1 MSGGMKL
8 LGIDY
13 GQART
18 GIAITDAGGRMA
30 FPRCVLRKD
39 TRRAFFARLCALIAE
54 ESPQAI
60 VVGLPLPDDGDDG
73 TGSLSARQVRNFVR
87 SLKRRVALPV
97 YYMDEMLSTHEALEQ
112 FREAGRLPADGELDQ
127 QAAVRILESFLNEP
141 EARRKPA

>member
-1 MSGGMKL
+1 MIAGMKL

-39 TRRAFFARLCALIAE
+39 TRQSFFAKLCALIATE
-54 ESPQAI
+54 APQAI
-60 VVGLPLPDDGDDG
+60 VVGLPLPDNGG
-73 TGSLSARQVRNFVR
+73 ASLSARQVRNFVQ
-87 SLKRRVALPV
+87 SLKRRVALPI
-97 YYMDEMLSTHEALEQ
+97 YYMEELLTTHEAREQ
-112 FREAGRLPADGELDQ
+112 FRETGRLPADGELDQ
-127 QAAVRILESFLNEP
+127 QAAVRILEAFLNEP

>member
-1 MSGGMKL
+1 MSAGIKL

-13 GQART
+13 GRVRT

-39 TRRAFFARLCALIAE
+39 TRRAFFAQLCALIAAE
-54 ESPQAI
+54 APQAI
-60 VVGLPLPDDGDDG
+60 VVGLPLPADGKESMS
-73 TGSLSARQVRNFVR
+73 TRQVRNFVQ
-87 SLKRRVALPV
+87 SLKRRVSLPI

-112 FREAGRLPADGELDQ
+112 FREAGRLPANGELDQ

-141 EARRKPA
+141 ETRRKPA

>member
-1 MSGGMKL
+1 MKI

-39 TRRAFFARLCALIAE
+39 TRRAFFANLCTLIAAE
-54 ESPQAI
+54 APRAI
-60 VVGLPLPDDGDDG
+60 VVGLPLPENGG
-73 TGSLSARQVRNFVR
+73 ESLSTRQVRNFVQ
-87 SLKRRVALPV
+87 SLKRRVDLPI
-97 YYMDEMLSTHEALEQ
+97 YYMEELLSTHEAREQ
-112 FREAGRLPADGELDQ
+112 FRATGYKPANGDLDQ

-141 EARRKPA
+141 ESHRKPA

>member
-1 MSGGMKL
+1 MMAAGMKL

-39 TRRAFFARLCALIAE
+39 TRRDFFATLCALIATE
-54 ESPQAI
+54 APQAI
-60 VVGLPLPDDGDDG
+60 VVGLPLPDGG
-73 TGSLSARQVRNFVR
+73 GESLSTRQTRNFVR
-87 SLKRRVALPV
+87 SLKRRVVLPV
-97 YYMDEMLSTHEALEQ
+97 YYMEEMLSTHEAREQ
-112 FREAGRLPADGELDQ
+112 FREAGRKPANGELDQ
-127 QAAVRILESFLNEP
+127 QAATRILESFLNEP

>member
-1 MSGGMKL
+1 MKL

-39 TRRAFFARLCALIAE
+39 TRRTFFAQLCALIAAE
-54 ESPQAI
+54 APQAI
-60 VVGLPLPDDGDDG
+60 VVGLPLRDAGAE
-73 TGSLSARQVRNFVR
+73 SLSARQVRNFVR
-87 SLKRRVALPV
+87 SLKRRVALPI
-97 YYMDEMLSTHEALEQ
+97 YYMDELLSTHEAREH
-112 FREAGRLPADGELDQ
+112 FREAGRLPATGELDQ

>member
-1 MSGGMKL
+1 MKL

-13 GQART
+13 GRART
-18 GIAITDAGGRMA
+18 GIAVTDAGGRMA
-30 FPRCVLRKD
+30 FPRCVLRKE
-39 TRRAFFARLCALIAE
+39 TRRAFFAQLCALIAAE
-54 ESPQAI
+54 APQAI
-60 VVGLPLPDDGDDG
+60 VVGLPLPADGAE
-73 TGSLSARQVRNFVR
+73 SLSARQVRNFVQ

-112 FREAGRLPADGELDQ
+112 FREAGRLPEDGELDQ

>member
-1 MSGGMKL
+1 MAAGRKL

-39 TRRAFFARLCALIAE
+39 TRRAFFAKLCALIDAE
-54 ESPQAI
+54 APQAI
-60 VVGLPLPDDGDDG
+60 VVGLPLLDDGNE
-73 TGSLSARQVRNFVR
+73 SLSARQVRNFVQ
-87 SLKRRVALPV
+87 SLKRRMELPI
-97 YYMDEMLSTHEALEQ
+97 YYMEELLSTHEAREQ
-112 FREAGRLPADGELDQ
+112 FREAGHKAANGELDQ

-141 EARRKPA
+141 ESRWRPA